1 MKLRIKTFND
11 CFEGRQYVV
20 QKRVLLLFWVD
31 CSDWL
36 SSYDRAKT
44 EVKKLKR
51 LKAEGVTL

>member
-20 QKRVLLLFWVD
+20 QKRVLLLFWVN
-31 CSDWL
+31 CSNWI

-44 EVKKLKR
+44 EVERLKKLKD
-51 LKAEGVTL
+51 EGVKI